1 MTTGQSPPP
10 SITVHWALSVM
21 VLWMAASAGAAAP
34 NDLKTYRWLERVVL
48 VFAGN
53 AADPR
58 LLAQRLAVQT
68 LTHAADDR
76 DLVLV
81 EVVGARAAPAP
92 FDAAALRR
100 RFHVSPAA
108 FRVLLIGKD
117 GVVMLDQTSVLSA
130 ARLAK
135 TIDAM
140 PMRQEELKRR

>member
-1 MTTGQSPPP
+1 
-10 SITVHWALSVM
+10 
-21 VLWMAASAGAAAP
+21 MAASAGAAAP
-34 NDLKTYRWLERVVL
+34 NELKTYRWRERVVL
-48 VFAGN
+48 VFARN

-68 LTHAADDR
+68 LTRAADDR
-76 DLVLV
+76 DLLLV
-81 EVVGARAAPAP
+81 EVVSARAAPGA

-117 GVVMLDQTSVLSA
+117 GAVKLDQTSVLSA
-130 ARLAK
+130 ARLAE